1 MGVRDPLFQLIGIN
15 VGSHKLK
22 FTTQCANGTHQN
34 LIKQLVLYIIRAKK
48 KRVGSEKLESKWF

>member
-1 MGVRDPLFQLIGIN
+1 MTPMFQLIGIN

-22 FTTQCANGTHQN
+22 FTNQCANGTHQN

-48 KRVGSEKLESKWF
+48 RGWVAKKLESKWF